1 MFVLELELVADV
13 LVVAGVLLELVF
25 TTLPTPIFSEEQI
38 HLPHT
43 GSQSFLVYQL
53 QRAEKLLCA
62 CVKFVHSTVHIHAL
76 EVLFEDTELVVVEL
90 VVVE

>member
-1 MFVLELELVADV
+1 VFVA
-13 LVVAGVLLELVF
+13 AGVLLELVA

-38 HLPHT
+38 HFPQI

-62 CVKFVHSTVHIHAL
+62 CVKFVHSTVHTHVL
-76 EVLFEDTELVVVEL
+76 EVLFEEEELVVAEL
-90 VVVE
+90 VVAELETDELADQE